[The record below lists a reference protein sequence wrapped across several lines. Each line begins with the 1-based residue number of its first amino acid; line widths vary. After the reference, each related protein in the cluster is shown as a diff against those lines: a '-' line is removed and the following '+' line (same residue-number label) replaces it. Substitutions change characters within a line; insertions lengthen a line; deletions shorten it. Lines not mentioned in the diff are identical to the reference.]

1 MGRPEWSSVHRRHW
15 PSIGAPSRPRP
26 GCESNWLIER
36 NHRAVSSHDNN
47 MMCNILDINNYDGLC
62 IILIYMYV
70 YIYIWIWIIYMYI
83 HIYIYTVYTVH
94 LYLYRNKQICIC
106 VYVMKSW
113 MGWQSTW
120 WFVPSRLSIGI
131 WTTRQKSPY
140 YIYIYIC
147 VYVCVYIYGRFLKW
161 RYP

>member
-70 YIYIWIWIIYMYI
+70 YIYIYGYGSYTCIY
-83 HIYIYTVYTVH
+83 IYIYT
-94 LYLYRNKQICIC
+94 LYIQ
-106 VYVMKSW
+106 
-113 MGWQSTW
+113 
-120 WFVPSRLSIGI
+120 
-131 WTTRQKSPY
+131 
-140 YIYIYIC
+140 YIYIYIETNKYVF
-147 VYVCVYIYGRFLKW
+147 VYMS
-161 RYP
+161 